1 MYPMYV
7 YYIFRLYKYTMYVY
21 YVRVCAAI
29 VQIFNFLDIH
39 SKEYFS
45 YFTQWMREIGRSKI
59 FYSFFKKIHIQVYR
73 PLHFGSENDASP

>member
-1 MYPMYV
+1 MFVDYLCTLGMNSMYVDYIYIYIYIYLAYIYYVYILPMYPMYV

-39 SKEYFS
+39 S
-45 YFTQWMREIGRSKI
+45 
-59 FYSFFKKIHIQVYR
+59 
-73 PLHFGSENDASP
+73 